1 MKVAFITSN
10 YPPEGRGGTEQ
21 VVTAM
26 ARELRPLG
34 VQVAAITCSD
44 TVHAGHDHRDEQFEG
59 VPVRRLFK
67 KLDEWD
73 HNGFVRPRVLG
84 LVRDWLREVAPDVV
98 HVHSFASFGAGT
110 LRVCHELGLPVLLS
124 CHDLWVTCARYF
136 RLPPAGII
144 CPTGTDRAA
153 CVPCIDQVVK
163 SGPVAVAA
171 ALAARDA
178 ALRAD
183 VALAAAVTAPSRTTA
198 TFVRECLPY
207 GGSIEVVPH
216 GLLRAV
222 PAADRAPAPA
232 PGETLR
238 IGTFGNLVAE
248 KGIFELITAV
258 AGLPV
263 ELHLCGGWISPEFAA
278 RMRQLAADNGT
289 TLIEHGPYQAGDRHP
304 ARLLHLAVFP
314 SRCQETY
321 GLVVDEALAHGV
333 PAVLSD
339 RGAFAERRDQAGV
352 VVTALEK
359 LRATLHELV
368 GSPAQ
373 LAALRAAIGR
383 ELPTIAAA
391 AARHLDLYRQIA

>member
-1 MKVAFITSN
+1 MRVAFVTSN

-26 ARELRPLG
+26 ARELRALG
-34 VQVAAITCSD
+34 AQVAAITCSD
-44 TVHAGHDHRDEQFEG
+44 TVHAGEDLRDEVFEH

-73 HNGFVRPRVLG
+73 HNGFVRPRVLA
-84 LVRDWLREVAPDVV
+84 LVRAWLQQVAPDVV
-98 HVHSFASFGAGT
+98 HVHSFAAFGAGT
-110 LRVCHELGLPVLLS
+110 LAVCRELGLPVLLS

-136 RLPPAGII
+136 RLAPAGIT

-153 CVPCIDQVVK
+153 CVPCIDLVVK
-163 SGPVAVAA
+163 SGPAAVAA

-178 ALRAD
+178 AIRAD
-183 VALAAAVTAPSRTTA
+183 VALAAAVTAPSRTAA

-207 GGSIEVVPH
+207 TGAIEVVPH

-222 PAADRAPAPA
+222 PAEERAAPPV
-232 PGETLR
+232 PGEPLR
-238 IGTFGNLVAE
+238 VGTYGNLVAE
-248 KGIFELITAV
+248 KGIYELLCAA

-263 ELHLCGGWISPEFAA
+263 ELHLGGGWIGGDFAGRMRQFAA
-278 RMRQLAADNGT
+278 RNGT
-289 TLIEHGPYQAGDRHP
+289 VLVEHGPYQATDRHP

-321 GLVVDEALAHGV
+321 GLVVDEALARGV
-333 PAVLSD
+333 PVLLSD
-339 RGAFAERRDQAGV
+339 RGAFAERRGQPGV
-352 VVTALEK
+352 VVTALDN
-359 LRATLHELV
+359 LRETLHELV
-368 GSPAQ
+368 GSPAR
-373 LAALRAAIGR
+373 LAALRAAIGAD
-383 ELPTIAAA
+383 LPTIAVS